1 MHSIKVITPLDFR
14 TVDTLSRRV
23 ITQVITW
30 FCSKKYTFRK
40 DENIFTNLYNNA
52 DLLISITS
60 YVIRRN
66 PQHPNVL

>member
-23 ITQVITW
+23 ITQVITR
-30 FCSKKYTFRK
+30 FCSKNYTFRK

-60 YVIRRN
+60 YVTQRN
-66 PQHPNVL
+66 PLTH

>member
-23 ITQVITW
+23 ITQVITR
-30 FCSKKYTFRK
+30 FCIKKYTFRK

-66 PQHPNVL
+66 PPTP

>member
-23 ITQVITW
+23 ITQVITR
-30 FCSKKYTFRK
+30 FCSKKYTFRN
-40 DENIFTNLYNNA
+40 DGNIFTNLYNNA

-60 YVIRRN
+60 YVIRRK
-66 PQHPNVL
+66 PPTP

>member
-23 ITQVITW
+23 ITQVITR

-66 PQHPNVL
+66 PPTT

>member
-23 ITQVITW
+23 ITQVITR

-66 PQHPNVL
+66 PPTP